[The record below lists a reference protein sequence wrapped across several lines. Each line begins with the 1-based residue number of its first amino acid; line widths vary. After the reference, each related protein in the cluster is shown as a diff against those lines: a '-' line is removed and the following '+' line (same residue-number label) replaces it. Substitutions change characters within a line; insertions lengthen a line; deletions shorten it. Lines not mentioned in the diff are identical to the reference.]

1 VFQVEQTAAAEDS
14 TGETKQENEV
24 YVNITVSGNLDNVTG
39 LLLPV
44 CSAGQQNVLQL
55 PYQVSACESD
65 QILHSD
71 DLLIQPKG
79 ILVNKC
85 VLENDGKS
93 DDNIAINDND
103 PEQTVCHYDLSDTS
117 VIATCQQ
124 SESVNMGQEFLG
136 ENVYDIKNL
145 MVDAVHDGANV
156 GRPVWH
162 SDDRNSF
169 HNHVTNGNE
178 STKSSENIYSG
189 TCEPAYCNNGSNE
202 TSVQETGMQN
212 GRKSCRK
219 KKDYEKLA
227 PFKFFCTL
235 CSFKS
240 KRESHYQRH
249 LELHSKVSNS

>member
-1 VFQVEQTAAAEDS
+1 MFQVEQAAPAGDS

-24 YVNITVSGNLDNVTG
+24 YVNITVSGNLANITG

-55 PYQVSACESD
+55 PYQVSASESD
-65 QILHSD
+65 QLLHSD

-79 ILVNKC
+79 ILINKC
-85 VLENDGKS
+85 ILENDIKG
-93 DDNIAINDND
+93 DHNIAINDNN
-103 PEQTVCHYDLSDTS
+103 PLHYDLSGTS

-124 SESVNMGQEFLG
+124 SESVNVGQEFLD
-136 ENVYDIKNL
+136 ENIYDIKNL
-145 MVDAVHDGANV
+145 MVDAVHDSTNV

-162 SDDRNSF
+162 GDDRNSF
-169 HNHVTNGNE
+169 QNHVTNGNE
-178 STKSSENIYSG
+178 SAKSSENPYSL
-189 TCEPAYCNNGSNE
+189 TCEPAYCNNGLKG
-202 TSVQETGMQN
+202 TTVQETGVQN
-212 GRKSCRK
+212 GKRSCGK

-249 LELHSKVSNS
+249 LELHSKVSDS

>member
-1 VFQVEQTAAAEDS
+1 MFQVERAAAAGDS

-24 YVNITVSGNLDNVTG
+24 YVNITVSGNLESVTG

-55 PYQVSACESD
+55 PYQVAACESD
-65 QILHSD
+65 QLLHSD

-85 VLENDGKS
+85 VLENNVKS
-93 DDNIAINDND
+93 DDSIAINDND
-103 PEQTVCHYDLSDTS
+103 PEQTVCHYDLTDTA

-124 SESVNMGQEFLG
+124 SESVNVGQEFLH
-136 ENVYDIKNL
+136 ENIYDPKNF
-145 MVDAVHDGANV
+145 MVDAVHDGTNA
-156 GRPVWH
+156 GRPVWRN
-162 SDDRNSF
+162 DDRNSF
-169 HNHVTNGNE
+169 HSHVTNGNE
-178 STKSSENIYSG
+178 STKSSESLYSL
-189 TCEPAYCNNGSNE
+189 TCEPTYCSSGPKE
-202 TSVQETGMQN
+202 TSVQETVMQN
-212 GRKSCRK
+212 GRRSCGK

>member
-1 VFQVEQTAAAEDS
+1 MFQVEQTAPAEDS

-117 VIATCQQ
+117 VIATCEQ
-124 SESVNMGQEFLG
+124 SESVNMGQEFLD
-136 ENVYDIKNL
+136 ENIYDIKNL

-156 GRPVWH
+156 GRPVWR

-212 GRKSCRK
+212 GRRSCGK